1 MTVLPFTLKNDK
13 LQLTPTLDM
22 ELAILLVKG
31 VDGIFTD
38 FVHSTYK
45 TFCLYGSRSNFP
57 VSTVNNQTPDSSIVT
72 LTSLN

>member
-1 MTVLPFTLKNDK
+1 
-13 LQLTPTLDM
+13 M
-22 ELAILLVKG
+22 ELAILIVKG

-57 VSTVNNQTPDSSIVT
+57 FLTANDQKSSSVIT
-72 LTSLN
+72 LASSVEQASGILNDR

>member
-1 MTVLPFTLKNDK
+1 
-13 LQLTPTLDM
+13 M

-57 VSTVNNQTPDSSIVT
+57 PFSTNNQTSNSAVT
-72 LTSLN
+72 LA

>member
-1 MTVLPFTLKNDK
+1 
-13 LQLTPTLDM
+13 M

-57 VSTVNNQTPDSSIVT
+57 VFTANDQKSPSVVT
-72 LTSLN
+72 LASSAELGFGILNDR